1 MKTSRLLR
9 CLLVGLL
16 AVLALGAADST
27 NSKKNYIHRLQ
38 PGDKVRIA
46 VYQEDDLTTIG
57 RIDARGRVTNLPLVG
72 EITIGNLTIVEAQE
86 SIQTAFREGRYLR
99 NPQVTI
105 TVEDYA
111 VREVSIQGQVVNPGR
126 YALPVESTYTLVEL
140 VTKAGGIKDIGKG
153 NAVTITRIMPD
164 GSRKVFTV
172 DVDSLIRGKKG
183 RNEDDS
189 FLLESGDIVYVPER
203 LI

>member
-1 MKTSRLLR
+1 MKTKHFLR
-9 CLLVGLL
+9 CLFAGLL
-16 AVLALGAADST
+16 AVVALGAADT
-27 NSKKNYIHRLQ
+27 INSKKNYIHRLQ

-46 VYQEDDLTTIG
+46 VYQEEDLTTIA
-57 RIDARGRVTNLPLVG
+57 RIDARGRITNLPLIG
-72 EITIGNLTIVEAQE
+72 EITIGAMTIVEAQE
-86 SIQTAFREGRYLR
+86 AIQTAFREGRYLR

-111 VREVSIQGQVVNPGR
+111 LREVSIQGQVVNPGR
-126 YALPVESTYTLVEL
+126 YALPVESTYTVVEL

-164 GSRKVFTV
+164 GSRKVFTI
-172 DVDSLIRGKKG
+172 DVESLIRGKKG
-183 RNEDDS
+183 KSEDDS

>member
-72 EITIGNLTIVEAQE
+72 EITIGSLTIVEAQE